1 MIENKQCANSGLQPE
16 RKSLSQKLKW
26 ILNREIHMPED
37 RLVIW
42 PAYFDLDRSRDQ
54 GRRVATADAVRN
66 PKLEDIIRVSEDL
79 GLDPVVER
87 EKCYPKSWYDQP
99 GRVLVLKK
107 GSKTKTLRSIARAL
121 KKRRS

>member
-1 MIENKQCANSGLQPE
+1 
-16 RKSLSQKLKW
+16 
-26 ILNREIHMPED
+26 MPED

-42 PAYFDLDRSRDQ
+42 PAYFDLERSRGQ
-54 GRRVATADAVRN
+54 GRRVATANAVRN
-66 PKLEDIIRVSEDL
+66 PKLEDIIRASKDL
-79 GLDPVVER
+79 GLDPVVET
-87 EKCYPKSWYDQP
+87 EKCYPKNWYEQP

>member
-1 MIENKQCANSGLQPE
+1 
-16 RKSLSQKLKW
+16 
-26 ILNREIHMPED
+26 MPGD

-42 PAYFDLDRSRDQ
+42 PAYFDLERSRDQ

-66 PKLEDIIRVSEDL
+66 PKLEDIFRVSADL

-121 KKRRS
+121 KRRRS